1 MQIKILRHLVIL
13 IDDGDVEDD
22 SATTN
27 DDSAK
32 VNLIMF
38 QQGAWLASTHAWW
51 SMARIWDEDDG
62 DGGDGGDD
70 SGDGGGDGDA
80 EEKIWGKV
88 DL

>member
-1 MQIKILRHLVIL
+1 MIL

-22 SATTN
+22 SATAN

-51 SMARIWDEDDG
+51 SMARIWDDDDGDVGDVG

-70 SGDGGGDGDA
+70 SGDSGGDGDA

>member
-1 MQIKILRHLVIL
+1 MIL

-22 SATTN
+22 SATAN

-51 SMARIWDEDDG
+51 SMARIWDDDDG
-62 DGGDGGDD
+62 DGGDGDVGDGGDVVGDD